1 MYEIGDQVDDRYRI
15 ERRLG
20 GGGMADVF
28 LADDERLGRDIA
40 LKAFRGADATDRH
53 RFVREGRVLAQ
64 LEHPNLVRVLDASDA
79 DEDPYLTLEL
89 VDGASLAES
98 LRGGTLDADRT
109 EQLALEISSALAYVH
124 DHGIVHRDVKPAN
137 ILIDGQGRAK
147 LTDFGIAQLVDATRH
162 TAPATTIG
170 TAAYIA
176 PEQLDGSSEV
186 GPAADVYSFGLVLLE
201 CLTGTRAFEGTA
213 SESAMAR
220 LAWDPEVPE
229 DLEPRWRSLLG
240 SMTARDPQL
249 RPTAAAV
256 GNQLRDGGPTEAMA
270 AATEAVA
277 APTEPMTAAM
287 VAATA
292 SRTWAMPPG
301 MAPVERTRAAPGRPW
316 WWVLAAVVAVV
327 AIALVAVALTGE
339 DGDDGNTTTPTDAPV
354 ASTSPVTQ
362 PRVHRAARNDAG
374 GDHVCG
380 ARRGEEGARR
390 GGQGARQARQGRQ
403 GVARR
408 GEEGARRGEE
418 DVREVSQS
426 RLSAAFAACQPHM
439 PCTPPPG
446 GVDAEQR

>member
-1 MYEIGDQVDDRYRI
+1 VYEIGDRVDDRYRI

-28 LADDERLGRDIA
+28 LAHDERLGRDVA

-89 VDGASLAES
+89 VDGATLADT
-98 LRGGTLDADRT
+98 LRRGPLDADRT

-124 DHGIVHRDVKPAN
+124 DQGIVHRDVKPAN
-137 ILIDGQGRAK
+137 ILIDDQGRAK

-201 CLTGTRAFEGTA
+201 CLTGKRAFEGTA

-220 LAWDPEVPE
+220 LARDPEIPE
-229 DLEPRWRSLLG
+229 DLEPRWRSLLA

-249 RPTAAAV
+249 RPTAVAV
-256 GNQLRDGGPTEAMA
+256 GNQLDDGGPTEAMA
-270 AATEAVA
+270 APTAAVGA
-277 APTEPMTAAM
+277 TEPMTAAM
-287 VAATA
+287 ATATA
-292 SRTWAMPPG
+292 SQTRAMPPG
-301 MAPVERTRAAPGRPW
+301 MAPVEQPRTTNGHPW

-327 AIALVAVALTGE
+327 AIALVALALSGG

-362 PRVHRAARNDAG
+362 PRVTAAPATSPPATTPAAITCAALDAQKKAL
-374 GDHVCG
+374 D
-380 ARRGEEGARR
+380 E
-390 GGQGARQARQGRQ
+390 RQKLLDKHDKAGK
-403 GVARR
+403 
-408 GEEGARRGEE
+408 E
-418 DVREVSQS
+418 S
-426 RLSAAFAACQPHM
+426 L
-439 PCTPPPG
+439 
-446 GVDAEQR
+446 DAQKKALDAQKKTCVK